1 MLGKWVPDWKEWVW
15 PACDQYMFAKM
26 LSANHIAGFF
36 NQLYL
41 LNNKKNELAWFLTCQ
56 YKYIKIKSSFKNLW
70 VVMVKNRCD
79 HRLRDPNIDFI
90 TRMNRRNKLIFWTCL
105 CFCLTLVSMDLILS
119 HSSLSYG
126 LQYLKRTHNK

>member
-1 MLGKWVPDWKEWVW
+1 MGAWLKGVGLTRLRPIYVCQN
-15 PACDQYMFAKM
+15 A
-26 LSANHIAGFF
+26 LSQPHCRIFKSALSPE
-36 NQLYL
+36 Q
-41 LNNKKNELAWFLTCQ
+41 KKTKKILAWFLTCQ
-56 YKYIKIKSSFKNLW
+56 YKYIKIKSSFKNLC

-105 CFCLTLVSMDLILS
+105 CYCLTLVSLDLILS